1 MQHKFL
7 LRNRSNNKRATASL
21 PSRNFLKIFKKLRLG
36 YSLCSQN
43 MLKKIL
49 IVIAIVLAIVAVLGI
64 YLVFGN
70 RAISPQESQSEDSSM
85 SFEIQG
91 MKVEILQKG
100 SGVDAKVG
108 DYVTTHY
115 VGTLQDG
122 KEFDSSIKRNVPFTF
137 QLGQN
142 RVIKGWD
149 LGVLGMKVGEKR
161 RLTVPYELAY
171 GADGFPPLIPQKAT
185 LIYTIELLGINPS
198 TTPTP

>member
-1 MQHKFL
+1 
-7 LRNRSNNKRATASL
+7 
-21 PSRNFLKIFKKLRLG
+21 
-36 YSLCSQN
+36 